1 MATGICY
8 TWSGNKKKYESEQLG
23 SVPTYVTGYTVGYPS
38 TAYYPDIF
46 LFGPNFHCFAYPG
59 PPGFPMYP
67 GFTEGTAEYLYY
79 VSFDWIDSETN
90 TGTKIYNL
98 MSYTPPDG
106 YELDK
111 NGPYTYTAIAT
122 VYSYNVDIKYGNSIN
137 TINGGTET
145 IKREFKYKK
154 KPIPNDYK
162 KYYVTFTLYGNTLNC
177 SCGRIT
183 SIPGTNNGD
192 FTLGIGI
199 ELSDGAG
206 TERQFNF
213 EWKMKNGINENRYC
227 NVPYY
232 YGSGFTT
239 RNTWESTRSDGSK
252 VYFSFEIDHSSIPDP
267 PHTINETSTEEISSD
282 DET

>member
-1 MATGICY
+1 M
-8 TWSGNKKKYESEQLG
+8 G

-46 LFGPNFHCFAYPG
+46 LFGPNFYCFAYPG

-106 YELDK
+106 YVLDK

-162 KYYVTFTLYGNTLNC
+162 KYYVTLTLYGTTLNC

-183 SIPGTNNGD
+183 SIPDTNNGD

-206 TERQFNF
+206 TIRQFNF

-232 YGSGFTT
+232 LGSGFTT

-267 PHTINETSTEEISSD
+267 YHTINETSTEEISSD